1 MAAIEFD
8 LSERSEHPLDIVERL
23 AALHDWSF
31 DRADENEISITVEGS
46 WCDYQIAF
54 TWLDEMEALH
64 VGCAFDLK
72 TSQRRRADVEGRVFL
87 LPAPKSPA
95 EVTLDRWASSL
106 GVA

>member
-1 MAAIEFD
+1 MAAIEFN

-54 TWLDEMEALH
+54 T
-64 VGCAFDLK
+64 
-72 TSQRRRADVEGRVFL
+72 
-87 LPAPKSPA
+87 
-95 EVTLDRWASSL
+95 
-106 GVA
+106 